1 MKEPGQIADLM
12 RKVDAASRIAKW
24 SNISDDRA
32 LVPGMAWVRKSDGE
46 KEWLTWG
53 DFHAIAAALASAR
66 AEGMREAARIAENE
80 GVRPETNVYGE
91 FMKHNR
97 RIRDTILSAIGGQK

>member
-66 AEGMREAARIAENE
+66 AEGMREAARIAARHATGGPDWARHATAIESS
-80 GVRPETNVYGE
+80 
-91 FMKHNR
+91 
-97 RIRDTILSAIGGQK
+97 ILSAIGGQK